1 MNAVQVVR
9 QSPAEACRESMKSA
23 LESQII
29 PRLLQSH
36 RAPASNG
43 PAWRSTQ
50 FDAAEVARFAQL
62 CAAADR
68 EGAAQAVK
76 ALQAGGTEQEAI
88 FVDLIG
94 PAARHLGDAWEQD
107 RIGFADVTVALIIM
121 HAIVHEMG
129 YEYVAGPQSAGR
141 TKRVMLASA
150 PGSQH
155 VLGLSM
161 VSECFRTAGW
171 QVAIEVSPSAH
182 GLCRAAGN
190 EWFDVVGLSVALDSQ
205 LAEVPALIAGLRSAS
220 RNPSAAVILGGPIFS
235 VHPREPQEFGAQGI
249 CLDARDAVLLA
260 SQLVAA

>member
-1 MNAVQVVR
+1 
-9 QSPAEACRESMKSA
+9 MKSA

-50 FDAAEVARFAQL
+50 FDAAEVARFAKL

-68 EGAAQAVK
+68 DGAVRAVQ
-76 ALQAGGTEQEAI
+76 ALQAAGIDQEAI

-107 RIGFADVTVALIIM
+107 HIGFADVTVALIIM

-129 YEYVAGPQSAGR
+129 YEYRAGPQSAGR

-171 QVAIEVSPSAH
+171 QVAIEVSPSAD

-205 LAEVPALIAGLRSAS
+205 LAAMPALIAALRVAS
-220 RNPSAAVILGGPIFS
+220 RNPTTALILGGPIFT
-235 VHPREPQEFGAQGI
+235 VQHRLAQEFGAQGI

-260 SQLVAA
+260 SELVAA